1 MRKSERQFI
10 IRHIDRIMA
19 KLDSGYIVKGNEER
33 AKKIKAQAAPLL
45 KSCVV
50 AEKNLVDARR
60 TAELGLKKGDSNF
73 ATPYLENA
81 LDAAKK
87 LQDNIKKLISINRQ
101 K

>member
-1 MRKSERQFI
+1 MRKSEQQFI

-19 KLDSGYIVKGNEER
+19 KLDSGYTVKTNEER
-33 AKKIKAQAAPLL
+33 AKKIKAQAAPIL

-60 TAELGLKKGDSNF
+60 VAQLGLNKGDSDF
-73 ATPYLENA
+73 AKLYLEKA
-81 LDAAKK
+81 SDAAKK
-87 LQDNIKKLISINRQ
+87 LQDNIKKLISINKQ

>member
-33 AKKIKAQAAPLL
+33 AKKIKSQAAPLL

-50 AEKNLVDARR
+50 AEKNVVDARR

-73 ATPYLENA
+73 AMPYLENA
-81 LDAAKK
+81 LDAAKNFK
-87 LQDNIKKLISINRQ
+87 ITSKS
-101 K
+101 